1 MRAEQHAQLALPAF
15 HALFEATWHFVVAC
29 EVLCRRM
36 IVGLRGAVVSQAKA
50 FLVAF
55 HGARIAQSAKLV
67 EDEQWAQVDVTPEV
81 QHVAELLVDAA
92 MRDPVGLVLPRP
104 EPILAANGSNETV
117 QQPLSP
123 PSTPPQGSPPAPL
136 PVGDKSA
143 ASTKQLR
150 IEDRSY
156 FVVSATLQ
164 VLVVLLADYVKLI
177 VNLPLLTTDAMG
189 RVIEF
194 LKVRG
199 VFAPRLWR

>member
-1 MRAEQHAQLALPAF
+1 
-15 HALFEATWHFVVAC
+15 
-29 EVLCRRM
+29 M

-55 HGARIAQSAKLV
+55 HATRISGSAKLV
-67 EDEQWAQVDVTPEV
+67 EDEQWAQVDVPLEMQRV
-81 QHVAELLVDAA
+81 VEMLVDAA
-92 MRDPVGLVLPRP
+92 MKDPEALVLPPP
-104 EPILAANGSNETV
+104 EPILAEPAVNGIANGSNGEV

-136 PVGDKSA
+136 PAADKPA
-143 ASTKQLR
+143 ASAKQLR
-150 IEDRSY
+150 IEERSY

-177 VNLPLLTTDAMG
+177 VNLPLLTTDAVG

-194 LKVRG
+194 LKVCCH
-199 VFAPRLWR
+199 A